1 MADQANTG
9 TTPSGSEPQKAG
21 ATDSGVKR
29 KYAGKFDSLEEA
41 VEKGYTGLETQV
53 QELSTRFSA
62 VAKLLEDA
70 LTSDPARGST
80 VPVGQAGGDNSGAYG
95 RGGDINID
103 PAQFLANPGQVI
115 KQVEDR
121 AYARAV
127 KSSADLIANAM
138 VVQEFKSRNHDLIPH
153 EAVVSSFLQRTD
165 PKKALA
171 ERLEDAAKETRTYLG
186 KLKAEWTGQS
196 RTPEGDEYVES
207 PGGDRAPRQAA
218 NAQEADETLDEYVRA
233 RHMERARHFG
243 MATKK

>member
-1 MADQANTG
+1 MDKPEI
-9 TTPSGSEPQKAG
+9 TPSGSAPQPAG
-21 ATDSGVKR
+21 ATPEGVKR
-29 KYAGKFDSLEEA
+29 KIAGKFDSIEEA

-70 LTSDPARGST
+70 LTSDPARGNT
-80 VPVGQAGGDNSGAYG
+80 VPVGQAGGPNSGAYG
-95 RGGDINID
+95 RGDDFNID

-121 AYARAV
+121 AYARAM

-138 VVQEFKSRNHDLIPH
+138 VVQEFKSRNHDLVPH

-186 KLKAEWTGQS
+186 KLKAEWTGES
-196 RTPEGDEYVES
+196 RTPSGDEFVEG
-207 PGGDRAPRQAA
+207 PGGERVPRKPA
-218 NAQEADETLDEYVRA
+218 NEQESDESLGDYVRG
-233 RHMERARHFG
+233 RHMERSRHFG
-243 MATKK
+243 IKEAK